1 MQILCRSQLEMLVL
15 PWHHFRLYAPHLA
28 PHMYCQTSQT
38 SLSHLDS
45 HCAFFFGPTHPC
57 VGQTVMCF
65 LLLTVASLV
74 ILFQLILFLAGLFF
88 LFLSVQ
94 WLRMSVL
101 TLHITSTTAVTLPH
115 HGLQSCCLPIL
126 LLPHRAALPLP
137 GQAPGRCQLHQG
149 QWSIGKQSC
158 ALFRQ
163 ESALLL
169 SLLLPIT
176 MAAVI
181 IQASSL
187 C

>member
-1 MQILCRSQLEMLVL
+1 MDAPCCSLRTVQGKILAKRRWHYVGWLPGGNWMNALCCSSRTDQGRTSAESWGFRCMDLACRMIGCCSCKPYTLKTKPWESELKMQILCRSQLEMLVL

-88 LFLSVQ
+88 LF
-94 WLRMSVL
+94 
-101 TLHITSTTAVTLPH
+101 
-115 HGLQSCCLPIL
+115 
-126 LLPHRAALPLP
+126 
-137 GQAPGRCQLHQG
+137 
-149 QWSIGKQSC
+149 
-158 ALFRQ
+158 
-163 ESALLL
+163 
-169 SLLLPIT
+169 
-176 MAAVI
+176 
-181 IQASSL
+181 
-187 C
+187 